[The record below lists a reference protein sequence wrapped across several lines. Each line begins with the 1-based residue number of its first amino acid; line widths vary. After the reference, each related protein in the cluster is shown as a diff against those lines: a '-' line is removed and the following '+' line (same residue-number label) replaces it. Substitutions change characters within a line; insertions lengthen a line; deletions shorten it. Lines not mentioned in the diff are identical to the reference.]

1 VIHSTGPRIFG
12 QDPDLRNGVINIDAA
27 MLIDTHAHLDFPE
40 FAEDLDHVLLRAKQA
55 GVERIITIGTT
66 LQSSR
71 KAVHLAERYPQI
83 YASVGIH
90 PNSASQE
97 CEDFLSELEEMV
109 KHPKVV
115 AVGETGLDYY
125 RLASRQEES
134 EVSQTAFGA
143 ASFTTIE
150 NEIRDEAEIAA
161 QSAAFEQHL
170 ELAAAA
176 GKSVVIH
183 QRDSWEDTIEV
194 LRKYST
200 RVRAVMHCF
209 DAGLA
214 QAQEAVDLG
223 HFVSFTGMV
232 TFENTSE
239 VREGAKSVPIERIM
253 VESDSPFLAPAPYRG
268 KRCEPAFVRQTAAF
282 LANLRGMSLAEFA
295 AQTTQNAQRFF
306 GLST

>member
-1 VIHSTGPRIFG
+1 
-12 QDPDLRNGVINIDAA
+12 
-27 MLIDTHAHLDFPE
+27 MLIDTHAHLDFSE

-55 GVERIITIGTT
+55 GLERIITIGTT
-66 LQSSR
+66 LLSSR
-71 KAVHLAERYPQI
+71 KAIELAERYPQI

-97 CEDFLSELEEMV
+97 REDFRSELEGMV
-109 KHPKVV
+109 KHSKVV

-125 RLASRQEES
+125 RLASKQEES

-143 ASFTTIE
+143 ASFTTIG

-161 QSAAFEQHL
+161 QSATFEQHL

-183 QRDSWEDTIEV
+183 QRDSWEDTIEI

-200 RVRAVMHCF
+200 RVRAVMHSF
-209 DAGLA
+209 AVGLA
-214 QAQEAVDLG
+214 QAQEVVDLG
-223 HFVSFTGMV
+223 HFVSFSGIV
-232 TFENTSE
+232 TFENASE
-239 VREGAKSVPIERIM
+239 VREAAKSVPIERIM

-268 KRCEPAFVRQTAAF
+268 RRCEPAFVRETAAF
-282 LANLRGMSLAEFA
+282 IANLRGMSLAAFA
-295 AQTTQNAQRFF
+295 AQTTQNAQEFF
-306 GLST
+306 GLS

>member
-1 VIHSTGPRIFG
+1 M
-12 QDPDLRNGVINIDAA
+12 

-71 KAVHLAERYPQI
+71 RAIQLAERYPQI

-97 CEDFLSELEEMV
+97 RKDFLSELEEMV

-115 AVGETGLDYY
+115 AIGETGLDYH
-125 RLASRQEES
+125 RLPSKQADA
-134 EVSQTAFGA
+134 EVSQATFGA
-143 ASFTTIE
+143 DSFGTME
-150 NEIRDEAEIAA
+150 VEIHDEAEKAA
-161 QSAAFEQHL
+161 QSTVFEQHL

-183 QRDSWEDTIEV
+183 QRDSWEDTIEL

-214 QAQEAVDLG
+214 QAQEVVDLG
-223 HFVSFTGMV
+223 HFVSFTGIVSLKM
-232 TFENTSE
+232 
-239 VREGAKSVPIERIM
+239 
-253 VESDSPFLAPAPYRG
+253 PA
-268 KRCEPAFVRQTAAF
+268 RCEKPPNQSQSNESCWKPIAPTSSRCQTVGNAVNPPSSAR
-282 LANLRGMSLAEFA
+282 LPHSLRTFA
-295 AQTTQNAQRFF
+295 AGVWQHSLRKLRKTRKN
-306 GLST
+306 SSD

>member
-1 VIHSTGPRIFG
+1 
-12 QDPDLRNGVINIDAA
+12 
-27 MLIDTHAHLDFPE
+27 MLIDTHAHLDFLE

-55 GVERIITIGTT
+55 GLERIITIGTT
-66 LQSSR
+66 LLSSR
-71 KAVHLAERYPQI
+71 KAIELAERYPQI

-97 CEDFLSELEEMV
+97 REDFLSELEGMV
-109 KHPKVV
+109 KHSKVV

-125 RLASRQEES
+125 RLASKQEES

-143 ASFTTIE
+143 ASFTTIG

-161 QSAAFEQHL
+161 QSATFEQHL

-183 QRDSWEDTIEV
+183 QRDSWEDTIEI

-209 DAGLA
+209 DAGLP

-223 HFVSFTGMV
+223 HFVSFSGIV

-239 VREGAKSVPIERIM
+239 VREAAKSIPIERIM

-268 KRCEPAFVRQTAAF
+268 RRCEPAFVRETAAF
-282 LANLRGMSLAEFA
+282 IANLRGMSLAAFA
-295 AQTTQNAQRFF
+295 AQTTQNAQEFF
-306 GLST
+306 GLS

>member
-1 VIHSTGPRIFG
+1 
-12 QDPDLRNGVINIDAA
+12 
-27 MLIDTHAHLDFPE
+27 MLIDTHAHLDFSE

-55 GVERIITIGTT
+55 GLERIITISTT
-66 LQSSR
+66 LLSSR
-71 KAVHLAERYPQI
+71 KAIELAERYPQI

-97 CEDFLSELEEMV
+97 REDFRSELEGMV
-109 KHPKVV
+109 KHSKVV

-125 RLASRQEES
+125 RLASKQEES

-143 ASFTTIE
+143 ASFTTIG

-161 QSAAFEQHL
+161 QSATFEQHL

-183 QRDSWEDTIEV
+183 QRDSWEDTIEI

-200 RVRAVMHCF
+200 RVRAVMHSF
-209 DAGLA
+209 AVGLA
-214 QAQEAVDLG
+214 QAQEVVDLG
-223 HFVSFTGMV
+223 HFVSFSGIV
-232 TFENTSE
+232 TFENASE
-239 VREGAKSVPIERIM
+239 VREAAKSVPIERIM

-268 KRCEPAFVRQTAAF
+268 RRCEPAFVRETAAF
-282 LANLRGMSLAEFA
+282 IANLRGMSLAAFA
-295 AQTTQNAQRFF
+295 AQTTQNAQEFF
-306 GLST
+306 GLS

>member
-1 VIHSTGPRIFG
+1 
-12 QDPDLRNGVINIDAA
+12 

-71 KAVHLAERYPQI
+71 KAIQLAERYPQI

-97 CEDFLSELEEMV
+97 REDFLSELEEMV
-109 KHPKVV
+109 RHSKVV

-125 RLASRQEES
+125 RLASGQEES
-134 EVSQTAFGA
+134 DVSQTTFGA

-150 NEIRDEAEIAA
+150 NEIRDEAEMAA

-183 QRDSWEDTIEV
+183 QRDSWEDTIEI

-214 QAQEAVDLG
+214 QAQEAWDLG
-223 HFVSFTGMV
+223 HFVSFTGIV

-239 VREGAKSVPIERIM
+239 VREAAKSVPIERIM
-253 VESDSPFLAPAPYRG
+253 VESDSPFLAPVPYRG
-268 KRCEPAFVRQTAAF
+268 KRCEPAFVRETAAF
-282 LANLRGMSLAEFA
+282 IANLRGMSLAEFA

>member
-1 VIHSTGPRIFG
+1 
-12 QDPDLRNGVINIDAA
+12 

-71 KAVHLAERYPQI
+71 KAIQLAERYPQI

-97 CEDFLSELEEMV
+97 REDFLSELEEMV

-134 EVSQTAFGA
+134 EVSEATFGA

-150 NEIRDEAEIAA
+150 NEIRDEAEIAV
-161 QSAAFEQHL
+161 QSTAFEQHL

-176 GKSVVIH
+176 RKSVVIH

-200 RVRAVMHCF
+200 RVRAVIHCF

-214 QAQEAVDLG
+214 QAQELVDL
-223 HFVSFTGMV
+223 VSFTGIV
-232 TFENTSE
+232 TFENASE
-239 VREGAKSVPIERIM
+239 VREAAKSVPIERIM
-253 VESDSPFLAPAPYRG
+253 VETDAPYFAPAPNRT

-282 LANLRGMSLAEFA
+282 LANLRGMSLSAFA
-295 AQTTQNAQRFF
+295 AQTTQNAQAFF
-306 GLST
+306 EFNT

>member
-1 VIHSTGPRIFG
+1 
-12 QDPDLRNGVINIDAA
+12 VINIDAA

-40 FAEDLDHVLLRAKQA
+40 FAEDLDDVLLGAKQA
-55 GVERIITIGTT
+55 GVERIITIGRT

-71 KAVHLAERYPQI
+71 KAIQLAERCPQI

-97 CEDFLSELEEMV
+97 REDFLSELEEMV

-115 AVGETGLDYY
+115 AVG
-125 RLASRQEES
+125 
-134 EVSQTAFGA
+134 
-143 ASFTTIE
+143 
-150 NEIRDEAEIAA
+150 
-161 QSAAFEQHL
+161 AAFEQHL

-183 QRDSWEDTIEV
+183 QRDSWEDAIEV

-214 QAQEAVDLG
+214 QAQEVVDLG
-223 HFVSFTGMV
+223 HFVSFSGVV
-232 TFENTSE
+232 TFENASE
-239 VREGAKSVPIERIM
+239 VREAAKSVPIERIM
-253 VESDSPFLAPAPYRG
+253 VETNAPYFAPAPNCT
-268 KRCEPAFVRQTAAF
+268 KRCEPAFIRETAAF
-282 LANLRGMSLAEFA
+282 IANLRGISLAAFA
-295 AQTTQNAQRFF
+295 AQTTQNAQAFF
-306 GLST
+306 EFNT

>member
-1 VIHSTGPRIFG
+1 
-12 QDPDLRNGVINIDAA
+12 
-27 MLIDTHAHLDFPE
+27 MLIDTHAHLDSPD

-55 GVERIITIGTT
+55 SVERIITIGRT

-71 KAVHLAERYPQI
+71 KAIQLAERYPQI

-97 CEDFLSELEEMV
+97 CEDFLSDLEEMV
-109 KHPKVV
+109 KHPRVV
-115 AVGETGLDYY
+115 AVGETGLDYH
-125 RLASRQEES
+125 RLASKQEES
-134 EVSQTAFGA
+134 EVSQTTFGA
-143 ASFTTIE
+143 ASFTTTE
-150 NEIRDEAEIAA
+150 NEIRDEAEMAA

-209 DAGLA
+209 RCGSGASTGSS
-214 QAQEAVDLG
+214 G
-223 HFVSFTGMV
+223 SRPFRFVHRNRDV
-232 TFENTSE
+232 
-239 VREGAKSVPIERIM
+239 
-253 VESDSPFLAPAPYRG
+253 
-268 KRCEPAFVRQTAAF
+268 
-282 LANLRGMSLAEFA
+282 
-295 AQTTQNAQRFF
+295 
-306 GLST
+306 

>member
-1 VIHSTGPRIFG
+1 
-12 QDPDLRNGVINIDAA
+12 
-27 MLIDTHAHLDFPE
+27 MLIDTHAHLDFLE

-55 GVERIITIGTT
+55 GLERIITIGTT
-66 LQSSR
+66 LLSSR
-71 KAVHLAERYPQI
+71 KAIELAERYPQI

-97 CEDFLSELEEMV
+97 REDFRSELEGMV
-109 KHPKVV
+109 KHSKVV

-125 RLASRQEES
+125 RLASKQEES

-143 ASFTTIE
+143 ASFTTIG

-161 QSAAFEQHL
+161 QSATFEQHL

-183 QRDSWEDTIEV
+183 QRDSWEDTIEI

-209 DAGLA
+209 AVGLA
-214 QAQEAVDLG
+214 QAQEVVDLG
-223 HFVSFTGMV
+223 HFVSFSGIV
-232 TFENTSE
+232 TFENASE
-239 VREGAKSVPIERIM
+239 VREAAKSVPIERIM

-268 KRCEPAFVRQTAAF
+268 RRCEPAFVRETAAF
-282 LANLRGMSLAEFA
+282 IANLRGMSLAAFA
-295 AQTTQNAQRFF
+295 AQTTQNAQEFF
-306 GLST
+306 GLS

>member
-1 VIHSTGPRIFG
+1 
-12 QDPDLRNGVINIDAA
+12 
-27 MLIDTHAHLDFPE
+27 M
-40 FAEDLDHVLLRAKQA
+40 
-55 GVERIITIGTT
+55 
-66 LQSSR
+66 
-71 KAVHLAERYPQI
+71 AERYPQI

-97 CEDFLSELEEMV
+97 REDFLSELEEMV
-109 KHPKVV
+109 RHSKVV

-125 RLASRQEES
+125 RLASGQEES
-134 EVSQTAFGA
+134 DVSQTTFGA

-150 NEIRDEAEIAA
+150 NEIRDEAEMAA

-183 QRDSWEDTIEV
+183 QRDSWEDTIEI

-214 QAQEAVDLG
+214 QAQEAWDLG
-223 HFVSFTGMV
+223 HFVSFTGIV

-239 VREGAKSVPIERIM
+239 VREAAKSVPIERIM
-253 VESDSPFLAPAPYRG
+253 VESDSPFLAPVPYRG
-268 KRCEPAFVRQTAAF
+268 KRCEPAFVRETAAF
-282 LANLRGMSLAEFA
+282 IANLRGMSLAEFA